1 MIVVEVIVSQ
11 MSIFA
16 VIISRQQ
23 ENDSAVITAVYD
35 QLERKQW
42 PKS

>member
-1 MIVVEVIVSQ
+1 MIAIEIIKSP

-16 VIISRQQ
+16 MTINRQP

-35 QLERKQW
+35 QLERKQ
-42 PKS
+42 